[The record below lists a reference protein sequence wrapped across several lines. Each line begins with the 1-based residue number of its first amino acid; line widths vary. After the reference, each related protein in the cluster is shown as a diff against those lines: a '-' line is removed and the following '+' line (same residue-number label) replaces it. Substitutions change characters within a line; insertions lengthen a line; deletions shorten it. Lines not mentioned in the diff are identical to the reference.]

1 MSKAPNILQYEIIK
15 GTAEFITGAF
25 LWIKNKSI
33 PHTNITAC
41 YLTLVANSTSRG
53 RCSSFGLLCSSSNI
67 LFTVFPQAVV
77 MDL

>member
-33 PHTNITAC
+33 PRTNITAW
-41 YLTLVANSTSRG
+41 YLASVANSTSKG
-53 RCSSFGLLCSSSNI
+53 RYSSFGLLCFSSNI

>member
-1 MSKAPNILQYEIIK
+1 MSKAPNILQYEITK
-15 GTAEFITGAF
+15 GAAEFIIGAF

-33 PHTNITAC
+33 PHTNITAL
-41 YLTLVANSTSRG
+41 YLASVANSISRG
-53 RCSSFGLLCSSSNI
+53 RYSSFGLLCSSSNI